1 MKRALL
7 LLALAGIAGCNPQPP
22 KNASATA
29 TPAQAPTG
37 APPID
42 ITGKGTSANPVR
54 ISAQNGNRRV
64 YQVRASSYKSHSA
77 QNTAQA
83 KFNQPTVT
91 FYAKDGTTMTAT
103 SPTASVQGKL
113 VVLSGG
119 VHARTSTGLTLTCD
133 KLTYSQNSETI
144 AGDGNV
150 RITGMQGGQRQ
161 MLTGSHFTSDVK
173 LTNMVI
179 Q

>member
-7 LLALAGIAGCNPQPP
+7 FLVLASAAGCNPQPP
-22 KNASATA
+22 KNAAPHQAAT
-29 TPAQAPTG
+29 QAPSG

-64 YQVRASSYKSHSA
+64 YQVVAHSYKSHSA

-83 KFNQPTVT
+83 KFAQPTVT
-91 FYAKDGTTMTAT
+91 FYGKDGSTMTAS

-119 VHARTSTGLTLTCD
+119 VHATTSTGLTLTCD
-133 KLTYSQNSETI
+133 TLTYSQGSETI
-144 AGDGNV
+144 AGQGNV

-161 MLTGSHFTSDVK
+161 MLTGNHFTSDVK